1 MTAEIYPFPELK
13 PNMPSLPAM
22 VCVLKSNY
30 AKLDEIDKGWLMRA
44 ELIVNY
50 GEEAKP
56 EVILDMSRLCYS
68 ICKRYNL
75 KCDEFEVLP
84 VA

>member
-22 VCVLKSNY
+22 VSVLRMNFT
-30 AKLDEIDKGWLMRA
+30 KLDETDQKWLQRA
-44 ELIVNY
+44 ILVVHQ
-50 GEEAKP
+50 GEEVDDKVVREFAK
-56 EVILDMSRLCYS
+56 
-68 ICKRYNL
+68 ICHKMFELYGL

>member
-1 MTAEIYPFPELK
+1 MNNIYPFPELK

-22 VCVLKSNY
+22 VSVLRMNFT
-30 AKLDEIDKGWLMRA
+30 KLDETDQKWLQRA
-44 ELIVNY
+44 ILVVHQ
-50 GEEAKP
+50 GEEAKI
-56 EVILDMSRLCYS
+56 ETVMEFIKICYEM
-68 ICKRYNL
+68 CKRYGL

>member
-1 MTAEIYPFPELK
+1 MNNIYPFPELK

-22 VCVLKSNY
+22 VSVLRMNFTKM
-30 AKLDEIDKGWLMRA
+30 DETDQKWLQRA
-44 ELIVNY
+44 IVVVHQ

-56 EVILDMSRLCYS
+56 ESVMEFIKICYAM
-68 ICKRYNL
+68 CKRYGL